1 MNIYMLL
8 VTLII
13 LASFITA
20 VYLGKYYISI
30 PALIVFIT
38 SVFFWSNP
46 EDKTFMYIDII
57 AVQMGLY
64 FSIYYAYSYMDS
76 KKFRTYISIL
86 AAGLIYYLAAIL
98 IWNLNPYITE
108 ENANFYKTITLMI
121 HSMGTLITNYS
132 NIFMY
137 LSVL

>member
-1 MNIYMLL
+1 MLV

-13 LASFITA
+13 LTSFLIA
-20 VYLGKYYISI
+20 VYLGKYYASI

-46 EDKTFMYIDII
+46 EDKTMMYIDII
-57 AVQMGLY
+57 AVQIAMY
-64 FSIYYAYSYMDS
+64 FSIFYAYSYMDS

-86 AAGLIYYLAAIL
+86 AVGLIYYLFAIL

-108 ENANFYKTITLMI
+108 ENSGFYKNITLML
-121 HSMGTLITNYS
+121 HSMGTIMANYS
-132 NIFMY
+132 NVFMY
-137 LSVL
+137 LTVL